1 MTPGEI
7 VTTVLSS
14 LAFVM
19 SVVSLGW
26 QVARARANRPRL
38 HVEGSVGCTVMEDDY
53 SKATWSFDITV
64 ANLGSEAITVDDA
77 RWIIYST
84 DGGIRVKETG
94 AGPTFP
100 LRLEGKDSRTW
111 TYEIPVRG
119 TRWHGL
125 VAKPSADFVSR
136 PSRWRR
142 KQQSVRQ
149 ILVGQPQEM
158 CIPPAWKERIEA
170 THGRTIEP
178 AVSDDAN

>member
-1 MTPGEI
+1 MCQALAMTPGEI

-125 VAKPSADFVSR
+125 VVMSRQVVFDSADGRGSDRGVV
-136 PSRWRR
+136 P
-142 KQQSVRQ
+142 VM
-149 ILVGQPQEM
+149 IVEVQPARE
-158 CIPPAWKERIEA
+158 CFAA
-170 THGRTIEP
+170 L
-178 AVSDDAN
+178 SL